1 MRALCAIFML
11 AATLAAQAAPTLD
24 IASGPVSTG
33 SIGIGESVTITLT
46 GGQPGATYTVQV
58 TGDYG
63 QASDT
68 HVFTVPA
75 DGSPVSW
82 TYWLYEDEWT
92 QEAGGNFNADCIDD
106 PTVWGDHLPIR
117 PVAAVPC
124 ARANGDSSRPVASR
138 RRGPRIPHHGRQR
151 ADRATQQP
159 GSLSAAALSRS

>member
-11 AATLAAQAAPTLD
+11 AATLAAQPAPTLD
-24 IASGPVSTG
+24 IAAGPVSTG

-46 GGQPGATYTVQV
+46 GGQPGFTYTVEV
-58 TGDYG
+58 KGEFG
-63 QASDT
+63 QASET

-82 TYWLYEDEWT
+82 TYALEEDVWFP
-92 QEAGGNFNADCIDD
+92 EAGGDFNVDCIDD

-124 ARANGDSSRPVASR
+124 ARATGDSSRPVASR
-138 RRGPRIPHHGRQR
+138 RRGPRIPLHGRQR

-159 GSLSAAALSRS
+159 GSLSAAALSKD